1 MFSIIKM
8 CRKRNPGTLDN
19 YLEESLSKDTRIR
32 PTDGELSVDQ
42 NIRDADIKL
51 ILRGFVF
58 KFGMTMVHLNRYLRS
73 WKISYPKDIDLH
85 SCF

>member
-42 NIRDADIKL
+42 NISDADIKL
-51 ILRGFVF
+51 ILRGLVF
-58 KFGMTMVHLNRYLRS
+58 KLGINRVHLNQNLRN
-73 WKISYPKDIDLH
+73 W
-85 SCF
+85 